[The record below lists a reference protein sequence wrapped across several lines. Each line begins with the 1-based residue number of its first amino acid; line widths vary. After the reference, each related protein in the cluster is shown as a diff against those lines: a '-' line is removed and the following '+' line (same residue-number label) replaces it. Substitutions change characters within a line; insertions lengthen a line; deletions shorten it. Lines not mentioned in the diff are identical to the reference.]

1 MTFRNAA
8 IIASIAFLLAGCVSS
23 SYEATAPGTFKGS
36 VVVLWV
42 GEGSGQA
49 GDGKFLFVPD
59 PDEPLIFKRPD
70 GEVIQPGLMYTDGG
84 SIPPIGQLFNG
95 FSPWGYAPA
104 FMIHDWLFV
113 ARHCIVDG
121 MPTPEHEK
129 LRHVDFDDQSEI
141 MAEAIKGLV
150 ESGKVKRNDFAGA
163 TITGAVDSVV
173 ARQKWDERGGCE
185 EMHVTPKHLKEA
197 RRLMPR
203 AGEEK
208 IVSRQPDAPV
218 MLTLEL
224 PRPARS
230 AAMRSAAKVST
241 KGAARF
247 VSRVSF

>member
-1 MTFRNAA
+1 MTFRSAA
-8 IIASIAFLLAGCVSS
+8 IIATVAFFLAGCVSS
-23 SYEATAPGTFKGS
+23 TYETTVPGTFKGS

-59 PDEPLIFKRPD
+59 PDEPLIFKRPN

-104 FMIHDWLFV
+104 YMIHDWLFV

-121 MPTPEHEK
+121 MATPEHEK
-129 LRHVDFDDQSEI
+129 LRHVDFDDQSAI
-141 MAEAIKGLV
+141 MAEAIRGLV
-150 ESGKVKRNDFAGA
+150 KSGKVRRNDFAGE

-173 ARQKWDERGGCE
+173 ARKKWDERGGCE
-185 EMHVTPKHLKEA
+185 EMQVTQRDLKEA
-197 RRLMPR
+197 KRLMPR

-208 IVSRQPDAPV
+208 IVSREVNAPV
-218 MLTLEL
+218 MLTLESA
-224 PRPARS
+224 RPVRS
-230 AAMRSAAKVST
+230 AAMRSAAKVVT